1 MTQLVLPD
9 PTLTGPKP
17 LRPRAVAASAYEF
30 VGPAGRVTLAGLF
43 GGHRRLAVHH
53 RMPDASLPGATT
65 PAGEV
70 AAVLHAADT
79 RLVVVS
85 HTPYS
90 KFVLYGRHFG
100 RDLPGYSAVD
110 NGFGADFPAT
120 RHLDGTGRTGTDTPG
135 LSFFR
140 LDGRFVRHL
149 GSIAV
154 PYLDF
159 LDLVGVPGD
168 LLSD

>member
-9 PTLTGPKP
+9 LTRTGPKP
-17 LRPRAVAASAYEF
+17 PRPRAVPVSAYEF

-43 GGHRRLAVHH
+43 AGHHRLAVHH
-53 RMPDASLPGATT
+53 RMPDLGLPGAAV
-65 PAGEV
+65 PADEI
-70 AAVLHAADT
+70 ADALRVTGT

-85 HTPYS
+85 YTPYV
-90 KFVLYGRHFG
+90 KLAQYGRHFG
-100 RDLPGYSAVD
+100 RDLPAYSAVG

-120 RHLDGTGRTGTDTPG
+120 GYLAGTGRDEQADTPG

-140 LDGRFVRHL
+140 RDGRFVRHL
-149 GSIAV
+149 ASIAV

-159 LDLVGVPGD
+159 ARLAGGLLD
-168 LLSD
+168 

>member
-9 PTLTGPKP
+9 PTPTRAKP
-17 LRPRAVAASAYEF
+17 PRPRTVSATAHEF

-43 GGHRRLAVHH
+43 GGHRWLAVHH
-53 RMPDASLPGATT
+53 RMPDVSDPGAAV
-65 PAGEV
+65 PADEV

-85 HTPYS
+85 HTPYA
-90 KFVLYGRHFG
+90 KFAQYGRHFG
-100 RDLPGYSAVD
+100 RELPGYSAVD

-120 RHLDGTGRTGTDTPG
+120 RYLAGTARGEADTPG

-159 LDLVGVPGD
+159 LDLVGVPGTQ
-168 LLSD
+168 LG

>member
-1 MTQLVLPD
+1 MTRLVLPD
-9 PTLTGPKP
+9 PILTGPKP
-17 LRPRAVAASAYEF
+17 PRPRAVPASAYEF

-53 RMPDASLPGATT
+53 RMPDVSRPGAAA
-65 PAGEV
+65 PADEIS
-70 AAVLHAADT
+70 AFLHAADT

-85 HTPYS
+85 HTPYA
-90 KFVLYGRHFG
+90 KFAQYGRHFG

-120 RHLDGTGRTGTDTPG
+120 RYLEGTARGEADSPG

-159 LDLVGVPGD
+159 FDLVGVPCAAPPD
-168 LLSD
+168 